1 MRTRARKNRIHLM
14 CKIACYGYNNKKDI
28 AKALDITECMV

>member
-1 MRTRARKNRIHLM
+1 M

-28 AKALDITECMV
+28 AKALDITECMVWNEKR